1 MVAIAVLG
9 LGEAGARIAADLGAC
24 GVAVRGYDPIAV
36 APPDGVTRTSTLAE
50 AVASVDLVL
59 ALVPASAVV
68 AVAADAGS
76 ALAPGTIYADCAAS
90 GVADK
95 LAAARLVG
103 EAGAEFVDL
112 AILGVVPATGLR
124 TPALLS
130 GPGATR
136 LAPILAGLGMPV
148 EVVSD
153 RPGDAAERKLLRS
166 VFMKGLAAVVGEAL
180 EAGRR
185 LGFEDWLLGQI
196 EDELERADGSLV
208 SRFEQGTRRHAP
220 RRVVE
225 MAAAVELLQEH
236 DLPADVTRAALARL
250 ARLADTGPDER

>member
-9 LGEAGARIAADLGAC
+9 LGEAGERIAGDLVDLG
-24 GVAVRGYDPIAV
+24 VEVRGYDPMVV
-36 APPDGVTRTSTLAE
+36 APPDGVTRTSTLVE
-50 AVASVDLVL
+50 AVTSVDLVL

-68 AVAADAGS
+68 AVAADAAS

-90 GVADK
+90 GAAAK
-95 LAAARLVG
+95 RAAARLVE
-103 EAGAEFVDL
+103 EAGAEFVDV

-130 GPGATR
+130 GPGAAR
-136 LAPILAGLGMPV
+136 LAPILAGLGVPV

-250 ARLADTGPDER
+250 ARLADSGPDER

>member
-1 MVAIAVLG
+1 
-9 LGEAGARIAADLGAC
+9 
-24 GVAVRGYDPIAV
+24 
-36 APPDGVTRTSTLAE
+36 
-50 AVASVDLVL
+50 
-59 ALVPASAVV
+59 
-68 AVAADAGS
+68 
-76 ALAPGTIYADCAAS
+76 
-90 GVADK
+90 
-95 LAAARLVG
+95 
-103 EAGAEFVDL
+103 
-112 AILGVVPATGLR
+112 VPATGLR
-124 TPALLS
+124 TPVLLS

-196 EDELERADGSLV
+196 EDELGRADGSLV
-208 SRFEQGTRRHAP
+208 TRFEQGTRRHAP

-225 MAAAVELLQEH
+225 MAAAVELLEEH
-236 DLPADVTRAALARL
+236 GLHAEVTRATLARL
-250 ARLADTGPDER
+250 ARLAETGLDER